1 MNNKNLKNNQNYN
14 NFQNIINMT
23 LYDFFLNIYLSK
35 GNNKKEVKSNIKFN
49 LIKFY
54 FLMIFLKIY
63 FLKKKKI
70 ILN

>member
-1 MNNKNLKNNQNYN
+1 
-14 NFQNIINMT
+14 MT

-35 GNNKKEVKSNIKFN
+35 GNNKEEVKSNIKFN